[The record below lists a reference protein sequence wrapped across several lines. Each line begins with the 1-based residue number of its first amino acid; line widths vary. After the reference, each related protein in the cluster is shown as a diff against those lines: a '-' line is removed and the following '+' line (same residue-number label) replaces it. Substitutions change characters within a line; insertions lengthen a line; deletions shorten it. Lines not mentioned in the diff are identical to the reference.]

1 MAKKKIVIDEN
12 GIKTIFEY
20 IDQKTEN
27 HATKEDI
34 SHLPTKDE
42 FYVKSQTKSNIRDVN
57 NLLNTGVFNVL
68 VLQPFQEPT
77 FVSIIL
83 KLNDL
88 LQKFRILNKRISFKD
103 DISKGDITDLISKIR
118 NAICHLSSGENLL
131 DKESQ
136 LKFVF
141 NIAIGKVNAVQLNGK
156 IVAKSEHDD
165 DIAFFYGENRVYLK
179 RHLIRVLNES
189 IETARNLYP
198 NDPMVLF

>member
-1 MAKKKIVIDEN
+1 MN
-12 GIKTIFEY
+12 
-20 IDQKTEN
+20 
-27 HATKEDI
+27 
-34 SHLPTKDE
+34 KDE
-42 FYVKSQTKSNIRDVN
+42 FYVKSQIKSNIRDVN

-136 LKFVF
+136 
-141 NIAIGKVNAVQLNGK
+141 
-156 IVAKSEHDD
+156 
-165 DIAFFYGENRVYLK
+165 
-179 RHLIRVLNES
+179 
-189 IETARNLYP
+189 
-198 NDPMVLF
+198 